1 MARHQ
6 LYQRYSKQQL
16 EDSDSDEDDESAQKY
31 N

>member
-16 EDSDSDEDDESAQKY
+16 EDSESEEDEDAAQKY